1 MVRSLLY
8 YKQRE
13 NKENLENKVF
23 VLINIKVCRR
33 IYKMNVLVKEF
44 VGASFTK
51 EDAIVLRE
59 FIRDNLDKKVQL
71 DFSDID
77 RVPTTFFWC
86 LLTDLFNENGR
97 EYVLDKINVKNLSN
111 QRDFRRV
118 TMGTAF

>member
-1 MVRSLLY
+1 MD
-8 YKQRE
+8 
-13 NKENLENKVF
+13 
-23 VLINIKVCRR
+23 
-33 IYKMNVLVKEF
+33 VLVKDF

-59 FIRDNLDKKVQL
+59 LIRDNLDQKVHL

-118 TMGTAF
+118 ALGTAF

>member
-1 MVRSLLY
+1 MDV
-8 YKQRE
+8 
-13 NKENLENKVF
+13 V
-23 VLINIKVCRR
+23 
-33 IYKMNVLVKEF
+33 VKDF
-44 VGASFTK
+44 VGTSFTK